1 MSLYCDCSSVSLDRD
16 LAVLYCVQTK
26 VLKQAVRRNAK
37 RFPDDFMFE
46 LTANE
51 FENWRSQFVTSKGDK
66 IGLRYKPMVFTEQ
79 GVSMLSSVLN
89 SERAIQVNIQIMR
102 TFTKLGEMILTHK
115 ELQKKIESMESKY
128 DYQFKIVSDAIKQL
142 LKPPEKPKKRIGY
155 R

>member
-1 MSLYCDCSSVSLDRD
+1 M
-16 LAVLYCVQTK
+16 
-26 VLKQAVRRNAK
+26 
-37 RFPDDFMFE
+37 
-46 LTANE
+46 
-51 FENWRSQFVTSKGDK
+51 TSKGDK

-89 SERAIQVNIQIMR
+89 SERAIQINIQIMR
-102 TFTKLGEMILTHK
+102 TFTKPREMILTHK

-128 DYQFKIVSDAIKQL
+128 DYQFKIVFDAIKQL